1 MLLKHFGQDYFS
13 LLMLVYAIIT
23 YINNIK
29 LGIPESL
36 AMLVAKQ
43 RNTEL
48 SKLKIKKSFLILIAA
63 VCIALSIIFLVNA
76 LITDWRIILG
86 DVYQLEKDSV
96 LDVLY
101 VLVGFALIRIPLDL
115 SLSVYIGFHD
125 VYLEKIYRSIN
136 LIVNFLLVLF
146 VVQNNHNII
155 FFVWSAAIADL
166 LVSIAS
172 FVHAL
177 FKYKIYKSIRH
188 SVNFRTTRLLSSGV
202 HFFQLNLTQTIVWG
216 AGIFLVSHL
225 LSLESVAIY
234 SLTMKIYVFI
244 FYAFTIINTVI
255 APLYGRC
262 IVNNDYQLINRVFNI
277 SILLLP
283 FIGGAIWIVTIVF
296 MEDIILLWTSSDH
309 FFIGNYFILFMGLFF
324 YTAGY
329 IYSYIT
335 LIYSLGKVSNI
346 LFIRWA
352 EVLFGLFLSFVL
364 VKYIGVLGIAIG
376 LASASL
382 LISMQYMPTHIR
394 KEAYI
399 NLDFSSHKKHFFV
412 VLLPSVIAALILVEF
427 YDSIWEKIIAIVILL
442 AFYSGTSWKL
452 LDLETREDMT
462 NHLFNV
468 NKA

>member
-1 MLLKHFGQDYFS
+1 
-13 LLMLVYAIIT
+13 
-23 YINNIK
+23 
-29 LGIPESL
+29 
-36 AMLVAKQ
+36 
-43 RNTEL
+43 
-48 SKLKIKKSFLILIAA
+48 
-63 VCIALSIIFLVNA
+63 
-76 LITDWRIILG
+76 
-86 DVYQLEKDSV
+86 
-96 LDVLY
+96 
-101 VLVGFALIRIPLDL
+101 
-115 SLSVYIGFHD
+115 
-125 VYLEKIYRSIN
+125 
-136 LIVNFLLVLF
+136 
-146 VVQNNHNII
+146 
-155 FFVWSAAIADL
+155 
-166 LVSIAS
+166 
-172 FVHAL
+172 
-177 FKYKIYKSIRH
+177 
-188 SVNFRTTRLLSSGV
+188 
-202 HFFQLNLTQTIVWG
+202 
-216 AGIFLVSHL
+216 
-225 LSLESVAIY
+225 
-234 SLTMKIYVFI
+234 
-244 FYAFTIINTVI
+244 
-255 APLYGRC
+255 
-262 IVNNDYQLINRVFNI
+262 
-277 SILLLP
+277 LP

-352 EVLFGLFLSFVL
+352 EVLFGFFLSFVL
-364 VKYIGVLGIAIG
+364 VYYIGVLGIAIG

-412 VLLPSVIAALILVEF
+412 VLLPSIIAALMVVEF
-427 YDSIWEKIIAIVILL
+427 YVSIWEKIIAIVILL